1 MKLDSTAETRQR
13 IPPSIP
19 RGLAVVVLG
28 LFAVLGLSLTAEAV
42 KATKAAWTRVVTV
55 TKPRAAGPVLE
66 SVFHQVVRDG
76 MGDDMAARMLKQL
89 GDYIDVEVAERGA
102 ASLSVGMM
110 VDTVEATHEAK
121 WSPDNASRLIIALQR
136 DLNLGHTGENERLQ
150 GLLGRVRDGVA
161 PEQILGD
168 GTNLKE
174 DKKPLRR

>member
-1 MKLDSTAETRQR
+1 MKLERAAETRQTF
-13 IPPSIP
+13 PAPHP
-19 RGLAVVVLG
+19 RGLTVVVLG

-66 SVFHQVVRDG
+66 SVFHQVVKDG
-76 MGDDMAARMLKQL
+76 MGDATAARMLKQL
-89 GDYIDVEVAERGA
+89 GDYIDVEVKERGA

-136 DLNLGHTGENERLQ
+136 DLDLGHTGENERLQ
-150 GLLGRVRDGVA
+150 GLIGRVRDGVA
-161 PEQILGD
+161 PEQILGE
-168 GTNLKE
+168 GTSLKE
-174 DKKPLRR
+174 DSKPRR

>member
-1 MKLDSTAETRQR
+1 MKLDHAADTRR
-13 IPPSIP
+13 TIPASHP
-19 RGLAVVVLG
+19 RGLTVVVLG

-66 SVFHQVVRDG
+66 SVFHQVVKDG
-76 MGDDMAARMLKQL
+76 MGDAMAARMLKQL
-89 GDYIDVEVAERGA
+89 GDYIDVEVKERGA
-102 ASLSVGMM
+102 ATLSVGMM

-136 DLNLGHTGENERLQ
+136 DLDLGHTGENERLQ
-150 GLLGRVRDGVA
+150 GLLGRVRDGVT

-168 GTNLKE
+168 GTSLKE
-174 DKKPLRR
+174 DSRPRH